1 LASIKNRAVMAG
13 SSPIDGGVP
22 KKPINTALTG
32 IFSRYYIHRVV
43 ILSMRET
50 VWSGCGRMASV
61 RYSEGR
67 AGVRYSEGRAG
78 VRYSEGR
85 AAALVVLRFICVMLL
100 SYYKIML
107 VHLG

>member
-67 AGVRYSEGRAG
+67 AGVRYSEGRA
-78 VRYSEGR
+78 
-85 AAALVVLRFICVMLL
+85 AALVVLRFICVMLL

>member
-1 LASIKNRAVMAG
+1 MASIKNRAVMAG

-67 AGVRYSEGRAG
+67 AGVRYSEGRA
-78 VRYSEGR
+78 
-85 AAALVVLRFICVMLL
+85 AALVVLRFICVMLL